1 MSAADKTEMSWYRIS
16 WYKNG
21 SQFENLD
28 DKTEIVITNAKE
40 QGETNFTFILI
51 LKYFCS
57 AVR

>member
-1 MSAADKTEMSWYRIS
+1 MSAAGKTEMRNHRIS